1 MITPKLKTCA
11 GCNELKHIWKSH
23 GKEKYCKQCWYSIEK
38 PKSIS
43 PVSAKRQ
50 VEMDTYGKLREAFL
64 IVNPH
69 CKAKLQKCTAKA
81 TDVHHKA
88 GRIGENYLKIGTWLA
103 VCRNCHRWIEDNP
116 EAAKELNLSE
126 SRLNNK

>member
-1 MITPKLKTCA
+1 MIQAKLKKCA

-23 GKEKYCKQCWYSIEK
+23 KKDKYCKECWYTIEK

-43 PVSAKRQ
+43 PVSKKRQ
-50 VEMDTYGKLREAFL
+50 GEMDTYSRLRDAF
-64 IVNPH
+64 ITAKPR
-69 CKAKLQKCTAKA
+69 CEAKLVGCTGIS

-88 GRIGENYLKIGTWLA
+88 GRVGENYLKIGTWLA
-103 VCRNCHRWIEDNP
+103 VCRSCHSWIETNP

-126 SRLNNK
+126 SRLNN